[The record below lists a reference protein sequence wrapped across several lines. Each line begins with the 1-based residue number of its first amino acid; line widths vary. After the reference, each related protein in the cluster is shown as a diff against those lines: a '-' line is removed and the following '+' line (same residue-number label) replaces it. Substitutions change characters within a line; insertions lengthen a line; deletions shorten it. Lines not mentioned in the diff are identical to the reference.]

1 MIIEVSNGEII
12 DKISILEIKCLYISD
27 EDKLEH
33 VKKEYEYLVK
43 EVTQNLDFNF
53 DSELYISLYNT
64 NKELWD
70 IEDEIRIKEK
80 NKEYDDE
87 FIRLARSVYI
97 TNDKRAKIKNNINK
111 LTKSNFI
118 EQKSYESY

>member
-27 EDKLEH
+27 EDKLKH

-97 TNDKRAKIKNNINK
+97 TNDKRAKIKNDINK

>member
-97 TNDKRAKIKNNINK
+97 TNDKRAKIKNDINK